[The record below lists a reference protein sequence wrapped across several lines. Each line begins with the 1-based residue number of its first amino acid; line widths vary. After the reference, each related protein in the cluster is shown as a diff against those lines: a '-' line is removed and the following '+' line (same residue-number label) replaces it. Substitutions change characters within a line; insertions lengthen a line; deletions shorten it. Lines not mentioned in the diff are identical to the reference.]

1 MRQSLMTF
9 NLSSTGKFNM
19 LQLKVIK
26 HYRNKSRD
34 KNHMISSID
43 VLSKF
48 GKVQYGF
55 MIQFLREQRVKYIK
69 LLNIIKAVYE
79 ISLANTELKGEK

>member
-1 MRQSLMTF
+1 
-9 NLSSTGKFNM
+9 
-19 LQLKVIK
+19 
-26 HYRNKSRD
+26 
-34 KNHMISSID
+34 MISSID

-55 MIQFLREQRVKYIK
+55 MIQFLREQREKYIK